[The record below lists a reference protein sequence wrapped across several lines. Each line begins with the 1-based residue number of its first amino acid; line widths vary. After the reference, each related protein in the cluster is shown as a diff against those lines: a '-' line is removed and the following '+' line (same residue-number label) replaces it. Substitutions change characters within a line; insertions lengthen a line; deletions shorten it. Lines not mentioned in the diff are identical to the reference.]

1 MARRLL
7 ISALIQVSDVCWRR
21 VFSFFRCA
29 LSASR
34 RAFSAASRVRD
45 GHAGSSA
52 FSSRAAPMA
61 ARVRASMRSV
71 LALQPD
77 PPRCPVRTR
86 LAALTVRRDGLM
98 DQLKKEKTRLHQ
110 AMDSFV
116 RKDIRSMILV
126 LEGRIKKIE
135 AEITRQIAEDEHL
148 SRLDAQLQSA
158 PGIGKVI
165 SALLIARLPEL
176 GQVNRRAIA
185 SLAGLAPHA
194 HDSGYM
200 KGKRRIWG
208 GRSEVRSALY
218 LAAFVASQ
226 HDPDIK
232 AERTRLQTAG
242 KPFKVTIIALARR
255 LLTRLN
261 AMIKENRIYRLK
273 HEN

>member
-1 MARRLL
+1 
-7 ISALIQVSDVCWRR
+7 
-21 VFSFFRCA
+21 
-29 LSASR
+29 
-34 RAFSAASRVRD
+34 
-45 GHAGSSA
+45 
-52 FSSRAAPMA
+52 MA
-61 ARVRASMRSV
+61 AGVRASMRSV